1 MISTNVSSKIVIIGT
16 SLDGKG
22 GIAILLRSYSRILR
36 PFYYICS
43 HKSAKR
49 IYQIGLAIV
58 ALFKTIFYCI
68 FHRVQIVHIHT
79 ASYRSFFRESIYVF
93 VAKIFHKKV
102 ILHLHGG
109 EFEIFY
115 KRYPHYCN
123 YVCHKANCIVAV
135 SEYFGHVFKNLSLN
149 ENVFVLYNI
158 IEKPFF
164 EKSNFQHRKL
174 RILFLGTIDENKGIF
189 DVIDCFIDKKQ
200 SLKDKIIFDIG
211 GVGDSLRL
219 QKMIHTGGIDDFVN
233 YHGWLDTENKNKLL
247 AQTDLYIQPSYFESL
262 GIAILEA
269 MSYKIPVIAS
279 NTGGIPEIVHDGE
292 NGFLIQPGN
301 MCQFYDKLNYFIQHK
316 EALKIMGDKSYMMA
330 IQFYPEN
337 IEKKIIEIYKSLL

>member
-1 MISTNVSSKIVIIGT
+1 MISTNISSKIVIIGT
-16 SLDGKG
+16 GLDGKG
-22 GIAILLRSYSRILR
+22 GIAVLLRSYSRILQ

-43 HKSAKR
+43 HRSTNR
-49 IYQIGLAIV
+49 IFQIGLAII

-68 FHRVQIVHIHT
+68 FYRVQIVHIHT

-93 VAKIFHKKV
+93 IAKIFHKKV

-115 KRYPHYCN
+115 KRYPRYCN
-123 YVCHKANCIVAV
+123 YVCRSADCVIAV
-135 SEYFGHVFKNLSLN
+135 SEYFGRVFKKLDLN

-164 EKSNFQHRKL
+164 EKSNLQHDKL

-189 DVIDCFIDKKQ
+189 DVIDCFINEKQ
-200 SLKDKIIFDIG
+200 DLRDKIIFDIG
-211 GVGDSLRL
+211 GVGDCLRL
-219 QKMIHTGGIDDFVN
+219 QEMIRVGGIDDFVN
-233 YHGWLDTENKNKLL
+233 YHGWLDAENKNKLL
-247 AQTDLYIQPSYFESL
+247 SQADLYIQPSYFESL

-269 MSYKIPVIAS
+269 MSYRIPVIAS
-279 NTGGIPEIVHDGE
+279 DTGGIPELVHDGE

-301 MCQFYDKLNYFIQHK
+301 MCQFYNKLKYFIEHRD
-316 EALKIMGDKSYMMA
+316 ALKTMGDKSYTVA
-330 IQFYPEN
+330 IEFYPEN
-337 IEKKIIEIYKSLL
+337 IEKKIGEIYKSLL